1 MKIDLHIHSKDCS
14 DGRKTLPEIFE
25 EASRRGI
32 GLISITDH
40 DSADCQEAAQDLA
53 DKHGILYISGLELNV
68 SFSHP
73 GYRNGKS
80 ISLDFLAY
88 QYDIRNQP
96 LLQKL
101 RELREFREVRA
112 LQILEKVNEEFIR
125 EKKRP
130 FTEADLE
137 AIQSTVDGAFGRP
150 HIADYMVM
158 KGIVKNKREAFEKYL
173 VRCDVPKMPLSL
185 AEASELTRGA
195 GGKLVIAHPS
205 DPNGTSLV
213 TLTRS
218 LTEQQEIIRE
228 RMFPYIDGIECWHS
242 RHDKETIESYIAF
255 AKKEGLIM
263 TGGSDCHQ
271 QPVLMGRIHIPPS
284 VADQFGVEIKGK

>member
-25 EASRRGI
+25 EASKQGI

-40 DSADCQEAAQDLA
+40 DSADCQKTAQHLA
-53 DKHGILYISGLELNV
+53 DKYNILYISGLELNV

-73 GYRNGKS
+73 GYGNGKP
-80 ISLDFLAY
+80 IPLDFLAY
-88 QYDIRNQP
+88 QYDILNQP

-112 LQILEKVNEEFIR
+112 RKIIEKVNEEFR
-125 EKKRP
+125 KEKKRP
-130 FTEADLE
+130 FTEADME

-150 HIADYMVM
+150 HISDYMVK

-173 VRCDVPKMPLSL
+173 VSCDVPKMPLSL
-185 AEASELTRGA
+185 ADASELTRGA
-195 GGKLVIAHPS
+195 GGKLVLAHPS

-213 TLTRS
+213 KFTHS

-228 RMFPYIDGIECWHS
+228 RILPYIDGIECWHS
-242 RHDKETIESYIAF
+242 RHAKEKIESYIAF

-271 QPVLMGRIHIPPS
+271 QPVLMGRINIPPY
-284 VADQFGVEIKGK
+284 VAGEFGFEIKGM